1 MVLKYDYYCYK
12 KIMVYLLVIIFII
25 IPLFFLSLYENPIMV
40 QQIYKKYR
48 WVIKNRAEGGI
59 SLFRLNLEI
68 EVIYFQ
74 HFQYKDFKFHHGRTL
89 KSHCLLHKNDGY
101 IRLQILNLPCEFRVN
116 TGKFKIYNLSR

>member
-1 MVLKYDYYCYK
+1 MIIIVIK

-59 SLFRLNLEI
+59 SLIRLNLEI

-74 HFQYKDFKFHHGRTL
+74 HFQYKDV
-89 KSHCLLHKNDGY
+89 
-101 IRLQILNLPCEFRVN
+101 QIPSRQN
-116 TGKFKIYNLSR
+116 TQESLSAT

>member
-1 MVLKYDYYCYK
+1 
-12 KIMVYLLVIIFII
+12 MVYLLVIIFII

-74 HFQYKDFKFHHGRTL
+74 HFQYKDV
-89 KSHCLLHKNDGY
+89 
-101 IRLQILNLPCEFRVN
+101 QIPSRQN
-116 TGKFKIYNLSR
+116 TQESLSAT

>member
-1 MVLKYDYYCYK
+1 MIIIVIK

-74 HFQYKDFKFHHGRTL
+74 HFQYKDV
-89 KSHCLLHKNDGY
+89 
-101 IRLQILNLPCEFRVN
+101 QIPSRQN
-116 TGKFKIYNLSR
+116 TQESLSAT

>member
-1 MVLKYDYYCYK
+1 MIIIVIK

-48 WVIKNRAEGGI
+48 WVIKNRPEGGI

-74 HFQYKDFKFHHGRTL
+74 HFQYKDV
-89 KSHCLLHKNDGY
+89 
-101 IRLQILNLPCEFRVN
+101 QIPSRQN
-116 TGKFKIYNLSR
+116 TQESLSAT